1 MLQHSDFCNPGETRV
16 INEIRKAWVYLRNE
30 LDCQKPQCQGA
41 YSKLEVI
48 KETLT
53 TKWNVWPWLEPQN
66 IYAQVF
72 RSKVPNSTAWTLSQ
86 PHLQDINRI
95 QNTNIAL
102 SICLRRM

>member
-1 MLQHSDFCNPGETRV
+1 MLQDSDFCNPGETRV

-53 TKWNVWPWLEPQN
+53 TK
-66 IYAQVF
+66 
-72 RSKVPNSTAWTLSQ
+72 
-86 PHLQDINRI
+86 
-95 QNTNIAL
+95 
-102 SICLRRM
+102 